1 MLDSGNRLNFFRI
14 WAPAYE
20 ILLSRGWI
28 IRVSKVKHVI
38 CWRNSYL
45 WWYLEEDCTWSDHL
59 DGKSAEQKFHFLL
72 SSSRSWPKQM
82 DEFGRLREVFTL
94 FPKAHSGSAVLYG
107 VKKNQPANQKKTP
120 IQTTPQKPKK
130 LAWDR
135 NTFPELKPLSIL
147 QVHS

>member
-82 DEFGRLREVFTL
+82 DEFGRLREESL
-94 FPKAHSGSAVLYG
+94 YSFPQSTFRQCCALWGE
-107 VKKNQPANQKKTP
+107 KKPTSQPKENPNPNNSSKT
-120 IQTTPQKPKK
+120 QE
-130 LAWDR
+130 ACMR
-135 NTFPELKPLSIL
+135 
-147 QVHS
+147 